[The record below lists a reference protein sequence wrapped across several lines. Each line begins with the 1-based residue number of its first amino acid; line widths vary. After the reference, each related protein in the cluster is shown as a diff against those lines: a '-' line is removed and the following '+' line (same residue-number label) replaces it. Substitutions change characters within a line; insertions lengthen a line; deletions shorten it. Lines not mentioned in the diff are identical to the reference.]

1 MRVIFPFAISQ
12 VSDTEVELKLDS
24 SGQPLVEVKLHPKL
38 EDAVSDMK
46 LDKIYGKVIEQIL
59 LAAVKVKY

>member
-24 SGQPLVEVKLHPKL
+24 SGQPLVEIKLHPKL
-38 EDAVSDMK
+38 EGAVSDTK
-46 LDKIYGKVIEQIL
+46 LDKIYGKAIEQIL
-59 LAAVKVKY
+59 LASVKVKY